1 MNDSPELFSAFFCS
15 VYSPPGILASSR
27 LHVGRLSVP
36 HSRMLSG
43 PAAAVAGSSD
53 NRRMHLQCGDIVEFP
68 VYK

>member
-1 MNDSPELFSAFFCS
+1 MP
-15 VYSPPGILASSR
+15 LAIR
-27 LHVGRLSVP
+27 LKFYAGLYVGRLSVP

-43 PAAAVAGSSD
+43 PAAAVAGISD